1 MYLCTVVCAYVD
13 GKQVIEMSIIIIILL
28 YLLFNRRKRVETYT
42 TLPIIRSN
50 NDVLLKEE
58 IETVIEEFEVMV
70 LATDHTYDKVKV
82 HRMVVKN

>member
-1 MYLCTVVCAYVD
+1 MCVQGWKISNRV
-13 GKQVIEMSIIIIILL
+13 MSIIIIILL
-28 YLLFNRRKRVETYT
+28 YLLFNRRKKVETHT

-70 LATDHTYDKVKV
+70 LATDHIYDKVKF
-82 HRMVVKN
+82 HSMVVNN

>member
-1 MYLCTVVCAYVD
+1 M
-13 GKQVIEMSIIIIILL
+13 
-28 YLLFNRRKRVETYT
+28 ETYA

-70 LATDHTYDKVKV
+70 LATDHTYDKVKF
-82 HRMVVKN
+82 HSMVVKN